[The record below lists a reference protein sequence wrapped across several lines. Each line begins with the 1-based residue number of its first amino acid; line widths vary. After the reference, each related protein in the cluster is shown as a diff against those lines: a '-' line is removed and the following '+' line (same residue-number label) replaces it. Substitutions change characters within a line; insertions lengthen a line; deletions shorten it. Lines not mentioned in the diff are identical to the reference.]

1 MISDVP
7 VGIFLSGGY
16 DSVSIAA
23 ILQKQ
28 SSTKLKPFLLVLK
41 TKIINNIHAKK
52 SQIF

>member
-28 SSTKLKPFLLVLK
+28 SSTKLKTFSIGLK
-41 TKIINNIHAKK
+41 TKIMKQYMLKK